1 MIFLRS
7 TVIFFLLLGM
17 MLKSYSQSAQI
28 SLKFRYGNEVNPIG
42 IDVKYTLSTDFSN
55 STERL
60 VFLYDKMYPL
70 QRSSDTVSNLQ
81 VRDRLGLFPLKLQA
95 SDKLNSSGFLK
106 WSALRAQDGPVT
118 VSYFVPL
125 APRIALRSGPVKDLQ
140 AAGDGISGAIGSFL
154 LFPDQSKKINITLHW
169 ILNNGQEAVCSQG
182 FGKNISFQTSLD
194 DLFEI
199 QFLAGSLYANANNKI
214 TTGFNMY
221 GLGKEVNNELNTS
234 ADWYSKAY
242 KTIRDSLNGSPTAP
256 FYYFFRSY
264 NGSPMSSGRASNGSF
279 MVYLPKKMSINDED
293 IKTLSAHEM
302 IHVFVSDLVDPDD
315 LTDWYVEGIADYLS
329 VKLLYDGHLIDEK
342 RYLEVINDQ
351 AAVYYTNKLRN
362 IPNQKIPGIMWS
374 GTNAWT
380 TPYSRGSM
388 YFADLEGKLKQHKS
402 KLTVLSLVNIL
413 DAMKKRGE
421 KITSDSWANLL
432 EKEVGTWALADYKNM
447 LSGKLL
453 IPADNAFGE
462 RFERKPV
469 KASFFDLGFDYPKS
483 IKAGEH
489 IKNLR
494 ANSPAAKA
502 GLKAGDIINND
513 VDLLP
518 LYKSYS
524 KSLTIAVRRNGK
536 IIPIT
541 YHPRSTSASAYKWT
555 AINQVTQ

>member
-7 TVIFFLLLGM
+7 TIVFFLLLAMQQG
-17 MLKSYSQSAQI
+17 YSQSAEI
-28 SLKFRYGNEVNPIG
+28 TLKFRYGNEVNPIG
-42 IDVKYTLSTDFSN
+42 IDVAYILSADFSN
-55 STERL
+55 SRERL
-60 VFLYDKMYPL
+60 VFLYDRMYPL

-81 VRDRLGLFPLKLQA
+81 VKDSLGVFPLQLLA
-95 SDKLNSSGFLK
+95 NDKLDGAGYLR
-106 WSALRAQDGPVT
+106 WSALRAQNGPVT

-125 APRIALRSGPVKDLQ
+125 APRIALKSGPVKDLQ
-140 AAGDGISGAIGSFL
+140 AAGDGISGAFGSFL
-154 LFPDQSKKINITLHW
+154 LFPDQSKKININLHW

-182 FGKNISFQTSLD
+182 VGKNISFQTSLD

-199 QFLAGSLYANANNKI
+199 QFLAGSLYAYANNKI

-221 GLGKEVNNELNTS
+221 GLGQEVNHELNTS

-242 KTIRDSLNGSPTAP
+242 KIIRDSLNGSSTVP

-264 NGSPMSSGRASNGSF
+264 NGNPMSSGRAGNGSF
-279 MVYLPKKMSINDED
+279 LVYLPGKMSMNDED
-293 IKTLSAHEM
+293 IKMLSAHEM

-315 LTDWYVEGIADYLS
+315 LTDWYIEGIADYLS

-342 RYLEVINDQ
+342 KYLEEINGQ
-351 AAVYYTNKLRN
+351 AAVYYTNKLRS
-362 IPNQKIPGIMWS
+362 IPNQKIPAIMWS

-380 TPYSRGSM
+380 TPYSRGAM
-388 YFADLEGKLKQHKS
+388 YFADLEGKLKQHRAKV
-402 KLTVLSLVNIL
+402 TVLSLVNVL
-413 DAMKKRGE
+413 NAMKKRGE
-421 KITSDSWANLL
+421 KITSESWANLL
-432 EKEVGTWALADYKNM
+432 EKEVGAWALADYENM

-462 RFERKPV
+462 RFKRKPV
-469 KASFFDLGFDYPKS
+469 RAGFFDLGFDYPKS

-502 GLKAGDIINND
+502 GLKEGDIINSD

-524 KSLTIAVRRNGK
+524 KFLTIDVRRNGK
-536 IIPIT
+536 IVPIR
-541 YHPRSTSASAYKWT
+541 YHPRSTSASAYKW
-555 AINQVTQ
+555 IL

>member
-7 TVIFFLLLGM
+7 TAVFFLLLGM
-17 MLKSYSQSAQI
+17 MLKGYSQSAQI
-28 SLKFRYGNEVNPIG
+28 SLKFRYANEVNPIG

-70 QRSSDTVSNLQ
+70 QRSSDTVSNLR
-81 VRDRLGLFPLKLQA
+81 VRDNLGLFPLKLQA
-95 SDKLNSSGFLK
+95 GDKLNSSGFLK
-106 WSALRAQDGPVT
+106 WNALRAQDGSVT

-125 APRIALRSGPVKDLQ
+125 APRIALKSGPVKDLQ
-140 AAGDGISGAIGSFL
+140 GVGDGMSGAIGSFL

-169 ILNNGQEAVCSQG
+169 ILKTGQEAVCSQG

-221 GLGKEVNNELNTS
+221 GLGKDVNNELNTS

-242 KTIRDSLNGSPTAP
+242 KTIRDSLNGSPTVP
-256 FYYFFRSY
+256 FYYLFRSY

-279 MVYLPKKMSINDED
+279 MVYLPKKISIRDED
-293 IKTLSAHEM
+293 IKILSAHEM

-329 VKLLYDGHLIDEK
+329 VKLLYDSHLIDK
-342 RYLEVINDQ
+342 KKYLEAINGH

-362 IPNQKIPGIMWS
+362 IPNRKIPEIMWS

-380 TPYSRGSM
+380 TPYSRGAM
-388 YFADLEGKLKQHKS
+388 YFADLEGKLKKHKT

-432 EKEVGTWALADYKNM
+432 EKEVGSWALPDYKNM

-453 IPADNAFGE
+453 IPPDNAFGE

-483 IKAGEH
+483 IKAGEY
-489 IKNLR
+489 IKNLK

-513 VDLLP
+513 VNLLP
-518 LYKSYS
+518 LYNSYS

-555 AINQVTQ
+555 AIK